1 MLGLKVY
8 STFKDKCDALSF
20 NTEQHNLDWT
30 SKLEEDLSLN
40 PPSACLKI
48 KTFNNNSL
56 GQHLQVLVV
65 RREAGRLE
73 DAPSLQ
79 RILQTV
85 EELQLLLR
93 SQHEHLLQQLK
104 MVILVSHPELNSIFL
119 TFPGVGMFIK
129 LWM

>member
-1 MLGLKVY
+1 M
-8 STFKDKCDALSF
+8 
-20 NTEQHNLDWT
+20 
-30 SKLEEDLSLN
+30 
-40 PPSACLKI
+40 
-48 KTFNNNSL
+48 
-56 GQHLQVLVV
+56 V

-104 MVILVSHPELNSIFL
+104 IIILVSHHPELNSIFL

>member
-1 MLGLKVY
+1 
-8 STFKDKCDALSF
+8 
-20 NTEQHNLDWT
+20 
-30 SKLEEDLSLN
+30 
-40 PPSACLKI
+40 
-48 KTFNNNSL
+48 
-56 GQHLQVLVV
+56 VV

-73 DAPSLQ
+73 DSPSLQ

-85 EELQLLLR
+85 EELQLLLG

-104 MVILVSHPELNSIFL
+104 IIILVSYHPELNSVFL

>member
-1 MLGLKVY
+1 M
-8 STFKDKCDALSF
+8 
-20 NTEQHNLDWT
+20 
-30 SKLEEDLSLN
+30 
-40 PPSACLKI
+40 
-48 KTFNNNSL
+48 
-56 GQHLQVLVV
+56 V